1 MKQRILTA
9 LAVIAVALG
18 FFALGDIGF
27 MALII
32 AVLAFAAYELYS
44 LIKSQVKPIIYPI
57 MLVFMIATPFMS
69 IYNLVSL
76 ICGLFLVLALLMILT
91 KWFTMDI
98 MSLIF
103 IMSTL
108 IMMAIY
114 SAVNLFMQFGYL
126 AFFWILVANYLTDT
140 MAYFIGVKFGKHKMI
155 PSVSPNKT
163 WEGALGGYF
172 GGLIG
177 SLVFGYFLDFDY
189 EFIILASLLIP
200 IVAQLGDLFFSSIKR
215 QYNIKDFG
223 TLLPSHGGILDRIDS
238 LVFSLLLM
246 MLLLNAW
253 GIFL

>member
-1 MKQRILTA
+1 
-9 LAVIAVALG
+9 
-18 FFALGDIGF
+18 
-27 MALII
+27 
-32 AVLAFAAYELYS
+32 
-44 LIKSQVKPIIYPI
+44 
-57 MLVFMIATPFMS
+57 
-69 IYNLVSL
+69 
-76 ICGLFLVLALLMILT
+76 
-91 KWFTMDI
+91 
-98 MSLIF
+98 
-103 IMSTL
+103 
-108 IMMAIY
+108 
-114 SAVNLFMQFGYL
+114 
-126 AFFWILVANYLTDT
+126 
-140 MAYFIGVKFGKHKMI
+140 MI

-200 IVAQLGDLFFSSIKR
+200 IVAQLGDLFFSSVKR

-246 MLLLNAW
+246 MLLLNVW